1 MPNFLKFLKSGIPEN
16 SVGQI
21 LLTSD
26 DLPQSPLPDEP
37 SISVLHE
44 GLILVLVFISS
55 FFLFFVTITLVVP
68 VVVVNFVAVAVF
80 FVVVAV
86 LIHVHAVLVVIV
98 GFRRWRQ
105 SRRRARDVQRG
116 AGRQLFRLPV
126 RASVLVRTLA
136 DPEPLLAPPAAD
148 FRTSSGPG
156 Q

>member
-1 MPNFLKFLKSGIPEN
+1 MPNFLKFLKSGIPAN
-16 SVGQI
+16 SIGQF

-26 DLPQSPLPDEP
+26 DLPQPPLPDEP
-37 SISVLHE
+37 SIPVLHE
-44 GLILVLVFISS
+44 RLILVLVFFSI
-55 FFLFFVTITLVVP
+55 FFFFVTVSLI
-68 VVVVNFVAVAVF
+68 VVVVNFVVIGVVV